1 MEALDD
7 QRESVDDQR
16 ESPDDQ
22 RESLDDPRDPA
33 HDFGIVLVVEDD
45 PIMRRTLLRLMAPRC
60 AQLLEADSVTSAA
73 RQLRLAEDP
82 IDLVLL
88 DVRLGDESGV
98 DVASLASHL
107 NPAPAVIAISGSA
120 DAAEGFALACY
131 GVRAYIPKSE
141 LAHRMDELIVLA
153 RSAPALDP
161 MLKAQVGVRSVKE
174 MQEAVRDMML
184 DQALALEEGNQARA
198 AKRLGVS
205 RQAVQQMMRR
215 REKGV

>member
-1 MEALDD
+1 
-7 QRESVDDQR
+7 
-16 ESPDDQ
+16 
-22 RESLDDPRDPA
+22 
-33 HDFGIVLVVEDD
+33 
-45 PIMRRTLLRLMAPRC
+45 MRRTLLRLMGPRC
-60 AQLLEADSVTSAA
+60 EVVLEADSVTSAA
-73 RQLRLAEDP
+73 RTLRKEDD
-82 IDLVLL
+82 IDLILL

-98 DVASLASHL
+98 EVAVFASHL

-120 DAAEGFALACY
+120 DATEGFALACY
-131 GVRAYIPKSE
+131 GVRAYIPKAE
-141 LAHRMDELIVLA
+141 LAERMDELIVLA
-153 RSAPALDP
+153 RAAPALDP

-215 REKGV
+215 RAKGE